1 MSDPESASIAALID
15 AYIAAQPEAKRVDMQ
30 ALHRLI
36 LDLMPGCQLW
46 FLDGKDEN
54 GKIVSNPN
62 VGYGHQVLTYADGT
76 TRDFYRMGFS
86 ANTSGITVYIMGL
99 DDRTYLPTTYGGTI
113 GKASVTG
120 YCIKFKALKDIDVAV
135 LGAAIAYRAGL
146 PN

>member
-1 MSDPESASIAALID
+1 MSEPDSASIAALID
-15 AYIAAQPEAKRVDMQ
+15 AYIATQPEAKRADMQ

-135 LGAAIAYRAGL
+135 LGAAIRYRAGL